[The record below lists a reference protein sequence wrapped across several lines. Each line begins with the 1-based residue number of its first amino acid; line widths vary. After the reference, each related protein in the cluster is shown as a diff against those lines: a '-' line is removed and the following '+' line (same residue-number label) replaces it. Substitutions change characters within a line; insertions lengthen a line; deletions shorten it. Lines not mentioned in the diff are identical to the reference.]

1 MNVKVYSKVNCFP
14 CKLTKRWLSEHNVNY
29 DYEEFDPKEEADYA
43 VVRERLMEYG
53 FMSFPVVTVT
63 DDDNNVVNKWA
74 GFAPNK
80 LKSLIK

>member
-14 CKLTKRWLSEHNVNY
+14 CKLTKRWLSEHNINY

-53 FMSFPVVTVT
+53 FMSFPVVTIT
-63 DDDNNVVNKWA
+63 DDENNVVNKWS
-74 GFAPNK
+74 GFSPNK